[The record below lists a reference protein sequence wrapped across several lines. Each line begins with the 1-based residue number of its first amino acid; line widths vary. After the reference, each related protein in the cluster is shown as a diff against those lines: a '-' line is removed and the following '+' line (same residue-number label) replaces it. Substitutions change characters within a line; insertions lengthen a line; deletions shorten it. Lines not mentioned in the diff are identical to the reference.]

1 MGNSAGANLAAATCL
16 LAAQK
21 GDLRLKNQILI
32 YPLLDLYTAPEE
44 KAPELVGDYAMD
56 ELFHKLYVDREAA
69 KDPLVSPI
77 YADTDALAKVP
88 EAMIVVCEYDNLRGE
103 GEAYAGKLTEAG
115 VTTYLHLA
123 KDMAH
128 IFFENAFM
136 MPRSDEATEE
146 WELAERELIQKRTG
160 EVMEFIASHYE
171 R

>member
-1 MGNSAGANLAAATCL
+1 
-16 LAAQK
+16 
-21 GDLRLKNQILI
+21 
-32 YPLLDLYTAPEE
+32 
-44 KAPELVGDYAMD
+44 MD